1 MNQIRMEATMD
12 KKIAIPFD
20 EPSRPELESCRATVN
35 RWDMIDFESDFRD
48 SLIWVRLR
56 RSNQI
61 IASRGHKV
69 SEPRNCTSETELHAW
84 SQAKFVLTDRTNK
97 TPFHNLESGF
107 LDESLKS
114 RNRDPRMPNLQ

>member
-1 MNQIRMEATMD
+1 MLIMNQIRMEATMD

-20 EPSRPELESCRATVN
+20 EPSRPELDPPELESCRATVN
-35 RWDMIDFESDFRD
+35 RWDMIDFESDFGD

-69 SEPRNCTSETELHAW
+69 SEPRNCTSEIELHA
-84 SQAKFVLTDRTNK
+84 
-97 TPFHNLESGF
+97 
-107 LDESLKS
+107 
-114 RNRDPRMPNLQ
+114 